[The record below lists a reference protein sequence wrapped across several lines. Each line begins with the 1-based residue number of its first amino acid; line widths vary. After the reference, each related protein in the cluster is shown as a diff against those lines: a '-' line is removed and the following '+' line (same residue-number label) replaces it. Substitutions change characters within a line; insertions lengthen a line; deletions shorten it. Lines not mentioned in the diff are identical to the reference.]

1 MIKHELGSYIYERD
15 MEDTGPPQRKL
26 DGAFVY
32 FFIFVA
38 SGSGEASDG
47 LGTSILNTAETK
59 TSVLLWLTLGCRE
72 QTPFPLLSPPKMLQ
86 PQVPAPIWNGWQL
99 STAGALPPRAKEMT
113 NDFLPRPLTLQAL
126 KSF

>member
-1 MIKHELGSYIYERD
+1 

-47 LGTSILNTAETK
+47 LGASILNTAETK
-59 TSVLLWLTLGCRE
+59 TSVLLWLTLGLQRAN
-72 QTPFPLLSPPKMLQ
+72 TFPTALPPKMLQ
-86 PQVPAPIWNGWQL
+86 PRVPAPSGMGGSCQQQ
-99 STAGALPPRAKEMT
+99 GRCHPEPEMT
-113 NDFLPRPLTLQAL
+113 NDFSPQTSDSRAL